1 MNMIDNS
8 GNIRIF
14 AGEDSKP
21 FADRMCAY
29 LGLPRGKSFSKRFGD
44 GNTYVRFDESA
55 RNEDVFIVQTI
66 GKDPNNEFMELLF
79 WVDAFRRSSAGSITA
94 IIPYFGYAK
103 ADKKDEPRVSIRGR
117 VCADCLEA
125 EGVDRVI
132 CMDLH
137 APQVQGFFK
146 VPVDHLYARPL
157 LCSYIKH
164 AGLDT
169 EDAIIVSPDAGFAKN
184 ARAFAN
190 DLGLGLA
197 ICNKIR
203 AGHDENAK
211 AAEIIGNVKGKDCL
225 LVDDFTTSGGTLAE
239 VACCLM
245 DKGAN
250 RVSAML
256 SHCVLTEEGMKR
268 IEDSPLERLIVTDS
282 VDDRLDYSDDN
293 SVRIRDLSS
302 KIRVISAAPLFAE
315 AVRTIHERKAMKDM
329 FANLSDELLQ
339 ASFCDTPAD

>member
-1 MNMIDNS
+1 MHDNT

-14 AGEDSKP
+14 AGEDSKF
-21 FADRMCAY
+21 FADRMCSY
-29 LGLPRGKSFSKRFGD
+29 LDLPRGKSFSKRFGD

-79 WVDAFRRSSAGSITA
+79 WVDAFRRSSASSITA

-117 VCADCLEA
+117 VCADCLET

-132 CMDLH
+132 TMDLH

-157 LCSYIKH
+157 LSAYIRREFTL
-164 AGLDT
+164 GDDT
-169 EDAIIVSPDAGFAKN
+169 IIVSPDAGFAKN
-184 ARAFAN
+184 ARGFAN
-190 DLGLGLA
+190 DLGISLA

-203 AGHDENAK
+203 AGHDEHAT
-211 AAEIIGNVKGKDCL
+211 AAEIIGNVKGKNCII
-225 LVDDFTTSGGTLAE
+225 VDDFTTSGGTLAE

-256 SHCVLTEEGMKR
+256 SHCVLTVSGAQK
-268 IEDSPLERLIVTDS
+268 IEDSPLEQLIVTDS

-293 SVRIRDLSS
+293 SPRIRDLCK
-302 KIRVISAAPLFAE
+302 KIKVISAAPLFAE
-315 AVRTIHERKAMKDM
+315 AVKTIHERKAMKDM
-329 FANLSDELLQ
+329 FANLSDDLLD
-339 ASFCDTPAD
+339 ACFGVTGSKE

>member
-1 MNMIDNS
+1 MIDNN
-8 GNIRIF
+8 GDIRIF
-14 AGEDSKP
+14 AGEDSKF
-21 FADRMCAY
+21 FADRMCSY

-125 EGVDRVI
+125 EGVNRVI

-146 VPVDHLYARPL
+146 VPVDHLYAKPL
-157 LCSYIKH
+157 LCAYLRAEGVNPDDS
-164 AGLDT
+164 
-169 EDAIIVSPDAGFAKN
+169 IIVSPDAGFAKT
-184 ARAFAN
+184 ARSFAN

-197 ICNKIR
+197 ISNKIR

-211 AAEIIGNVKGKDCL
+211 AAEIIGNVKGKNCII
-225 LVDDFTTSGGTLAE
+225 VDDFTTSGGTLAE
-239 VACCLM
+239 VACNLM

-250 RVSAML
+250 SVKAML
-256 SHCVLTEEGMKR
+256 SHCVLTEEGAKR
-268 IEDSPLERLIVTDS
+268 IEDSPLEQLIVTDS

-293 SVRIRDLSS
+293 SKRVRDLCS
-302 KIRVISAAPLFAE
+302 KIKVISAAPLFAE
-315 AVRTIHERKAMKDM
+315 AVKTIHERKAMKDM
-329 FANLSDELLQ
+329 FTNLSPELLN
-339 ASFCDTPAD
+339 ASFGELLAKE

>member
-1 MNMIDNS
+1 MIDNS

-157 LCSYIKH
+157 LCAYAKK
-164 AGLDT
+164 AGLVTD
-169 EDAIIVSPDAGFAKN
+169 DAVVVSPDAGFAKN
-184 ARAFAN
+184 ARLFADN
-190 DLGLGLA
+190 LGLSLA
-197 ICNKIR
+197 ICNKVR
-203 AGHDENAK
+203 YGHDENAK
-211 AAEIIGNVKGKDCL
+211 VMEIIGDVKGKKCL
-225 LVDDFTTSGGTLAE
+225 VVDDFTTSGGTIVD
-239 VACCLM
+239 VAHNLM
-245 DKGAN
+245 DKGASS
-250 RVSAML
+250 VTAFL
-256 SHCVLTEEGMKR
+256 SHAIVNESGVKK
-268 IEDSPLERLIVTDS
+268 IEDSPLDALIVTDT
-282 VDDRLDYSDDN
+282 VHCPDIAKYST
-293 SVRIRDLSS
+293 
-302 KIRVISAAPLFAE
+302 KIKVISAAPLFAE
-315 AVRTIHERKAMKDM
+315 AVKTIHERKPMADM
-329 FANLSDELLQ
+329 FANLPDPLIY
-339 ASFCDTPAD
+339 ASLADQLKL

>member
-1 MNMIDNS
+1 MIDNS

-21 FADRMCAY
+21 FADRMCSY

-79 WVDAFRRSSAGSITA
+79 WVDAFRRSSASSITA

-132 CMDLH
+132 TMDLH

-157 LCSYIKH
+157 LTAYIKK
-164 AGLDT
+164 AGLDG
-169 EDAIIVSPDAGFAKN
+169 EDSIVVSPDAGFAKS
-184 ARAFAN
+184 ARSFAN

-211 AAEIIGNVKGKDCL
+211 AAEIIGNVKGKNCI
-225 LVDDFTTSGGTLAE
+225 LVDDFTTSGGTLTD
-239 VACCLM
+239 VARCLK

-250 RVSAML
+250 DIYALL
-256 SHCVLTEEGMKR
+256 SHCVLTEEGAQK
-268 IEDSPLERLIVTDS
+268 IEEGPLEQLIVTDT
-282 VDDRLDYSDDN
+282 VDCSDTIGD
-293 SVRIRDLSS
+293 S
-302 KIRVISAAPLFAE
+302 KKIKVISAAPLFAE
-315 AVRTIHERKAMKDM
+315 AVRTIHERKPMKDM
-329 FANLSDELLQ
+329 FANLSDELLN
-339 ASFCDTPAD
+339 ASFADIINKG